1 MRLSRAYEI
10 LGACEI
16 GNFDKDKRLK
26 YDSDM
31 YDEKRRNGEL
41 IAAKEDGYAEGR
53 AEGLT
58 EGRAEGRAEGLTE
71 GHAEGVAEAQIEIAR
86 KFKVL
91 GTDIET
97 IAQATGLDV
106 EVIEGL

>member
-1 MRLSRAYEI
+1 LILRLSRAYEI

-41 IAAKEDGYAEGR
+41 MAAKEDGYAEGR
-53 AEGLT
+53 AEG
-58 EGRAEGRAEGLTE
+58 R
-71 GHAEGVAEAQIEIAR
+71 AEGVAEAQIEIAR